1 MCKLTSSVVPS
12 GSLEDLM
19 PDSILVGRSDGGY
32 SNRKHGCYGN
42 NIVLTNLRVHAL
54 VEVVVGCGE
63 VGQTVVNYN

>member
-32 SNRKHGCYGN
+32 SNRKRCYGN
-42 NIVLTNLRVHAL
+42 NIVLTNLHVHAL
-54 VEVVVGCGE
+54 VEVVVGRGE